1 METFGRYQIIER
13 IAEGGMAEI
22 LLARSDELGGLNRLC
37 ALKRVKASYSSDVQ
51 FVSMFI
57 DEARITIGLEHANIV
72 RLFDFGHVDG
82 AYFMAMEYVDG
93 TDFSCLLTSTRRRGD
108 ILPAPAVA
116 FIARQTAAALEY
128 AHAIVD
134 HEGRAL
140 RLVHRDV
147 SPQNI
152 LLGSDGQVKLTDF
165 GIAAARNKL
174 TLTTPGTVLGKSA
187 YMSPEQAMGEV
198 VDARTDVWALGVILF
213 EAVTGKR
220 LFASENDVS
229 TMQRVL
235 DAPIPTPS
243 VMRRNIPFRLDAII
257 LKALQRDKD
266 RRYADAGAMRRDLDD
281 FLAEHPFGS
290 DELARLVEA
299 TAWADQT
306 FSMRPPSM
314 DLVPN
319 VTDPSRASLDTA
331 LDGVSLKDDAEV
343 KQLSELLEAEP
354 SLWTLVALGDRFA
367 HLGSRAEALGA
378 FRAAAAAFAYR
389 GQLVQTIGA
398 FAGARSL
405 LDPTE
410 LAHDLLVLGD
420 IEAGKA
426 VELENAVARL
436 SCRPFFELIRRGLV
450 DVHLDPHARK
460 PTPLFGYLAPREFA
474 RLAAAVKTRT
484 LKVGAVAIAED
495 DKGDSLFAI
504 ARGRC
509 VVYCRPPSDDEAA
522 PAATVDIAEVTRP
535 SAVRRARAPSRI
547 YLSGLADGDFF
558 GEFSFLTGRPRSATV
573 EAITECRVL
582 EISQELADE
591 LFAADPAFSEPLLRF
606 YKERVVELMMAKS
619 EAFSML
625 RPRDRKELLERAEIV
640 HFQDTDLI
648 LEEGQIPGALYFIK
662 SGEVEVFRRDNGLPI
677 FINKLQQGEFFGEIG
692 AITGERRTLSV
703 AAMGDTTVFRID
715 RKWLLEIVD
724 REPALRRMFDETIR
738 VRTAET
744 RERIDEHRRIFY
756 GT

>member
-1 METFGRYQIIER
+1 MESFGRYQILER

-22 LLARSDELGGLNRLC
+22 LLARSDELGGVNRLC
-37 ALKRVKASYSSDVQ
+37 ALKRVKSSYSSDMQ

-57 DEARITIGLEHANIV
+57 DEARITIGLEHEHIV

-82 AYFMAMEYVDG
+82 TYFMAMEYVDG
-93 TDFSCLLTSTRRRGD
+93 TDLACLLSSTRQRGD
-108 ILPAPAVA
+108 VLPAPAVA
-116 FIARQTAAALEY
+116 YIAQKTASALAY
-128 AHAIVD
+128 AHGICD
-134 HEGRAL
+134 HEGKPL
-140 RLVHRDV
+140 HLVHRDV
-147 SPQNI
+147 SPQNV

-187 YMSPEQAMGEV
+187 YMSPEQAMGEL
-198 VDARTDVWALGVILF
+198 VDARTDVWALGVILY

-243 VMRRNIPFRLDAII
+243 STRRNIPFRLDAII
-257 LKALQRDKD
+257 LKALQRDKE
-266 RRYADAGAMRRDLDD
+266 RRYPDAGAMCRDLDD
-281 FLAEHPFGS
+281 FLADHPFTS
-290 DELARLVEA
+290 RDLARLVEA

-343 KQLSELLEAEP
+343 KLLSEQLEHEP
-354 SLWTLVALGDRFA
+354 SLWTLVALGERFA
-367 HLGSRAEALGA
+367 HLGSRAEALSA
-378 FRAAAAAFAYR
+378 LRAAAAAFAYR
-389 GQLVQTIGA
+389 GQLVQAIGA
-398 FAGARSL
+398 YAGARAL
-405 LDPTE
+405 LDAGE
-410 LAHDLLVLGD
+410 LATDLLTIGD
-420 IEAGKA
+420 IEAGKPSD
-426 VELENAVARL
+426 LEAAIARL

-450 DVHLDPHARK
+450 DVTGEPGGRR

-484 LKVGAVAIAED
+484 LPVGAVAIRED

-509 VVYCRPPSDDEAA
+509 VVSCKPAEDAPQAPP
-522 PAATVDIAEVTRP
+522 TVDVSDVTRP
-535 SAVRRARAPSRI
+535 SSLRRVRGPARI

-573 EAITECRVL
+573 EAITECRVV

-619 EAFSML
+619 EAFSTL
-625 RPRDRKELLERAEIV
+625 RPRDRKALLERAEVV
-640 HFQDTDLI
+640 HFKDGEGI
-648 LEEGQIPGALYFIK
+648 LEEGQVPGALYFIK
-662 SGEVEVFRRDNGLPI
+662 SGEVEVFRLDDGVPI
-677 FINKLQQGEFFGEIG
+677 FINKLQQGDFFGEIG
-692 AITGERRTLSV
+692 AITGERRTVSV
-703 AAMGDTTVFRID
+703 ASMGETTAFRID
-715 RKWLLEIVD
+715 RKWLLELVE

-738 VRTAET
+738 ARTAET
-744 RERIDEHRRIFY
+744 KERIDEHRRVFF